1 VNHNAVTVCCALKE
15 EATPFRKIMAGN
27 AATVPVGTS
36 ILIIGIG
43 RQNAEKSRKRV
54 RGFTLIE
61 LLVII
66 AIIAILVALLLPILS
81 GAKARAKRAVCLNNL
96 KQINLGVHLYA
107 ADNGD
112 TLPNTGTATYIL
124 YKEVVKS
131 YVGLHGSSSLQDKIF
146 TCPADTF
153 YYDESSGV
161 YVSHG
166 LHEQRTP
173 YDFSSYAFNGLNLLT
188 NYPNFAYNG
197 VLPGI
202 GGKKLSSVKNST
214 KTILVVEA
222 SALEPYSWHQPKS
235 PVLNGSPMYN
245 DAKNMV
251 SFMDGH
257 VSYIKIY
264 WNNTLSYPNG
274 GVSVAAYY
282 DPPAGYDYQWSGD

>member
-1 VNHNAVTVCCALKE
+1 MRSLMCFVLKE
-15 EATPFRKIMAGN
+15 EVAQFRKITADN
-27 AATVPVGTS
+27 VATAQPQIHLT
-36 ILIIGIG
+36 GIG
-43 RQNAEKSRKRV
+43 RQNAKKSMKRG

-61 LLVII
+61 LLVVI
-66 AIIAILVALLLPILS
+66 AIIAILVALLLPVLS
-81 GAKARAKRAVCLNNL
+81 SAKAKARRTVCLNNL

-112 TLPNTGTATYIL
+112 TFPNTGTATYIL

-131 YVGLHGSSSLQDKIF
+131 YVDLHGPSSLQEKIF
-146 TCPADTF
+146 ACPADTF

-161 YVSHG
+161 HVSHG

-173 YDFSSYAFNGLNLLT
+173 YDFSSYAFNGLNLLS

-202 GGKKLSSVKNST
+202 GGKKLSSVKNSS
-214 KTILVVEA
+214 KTLLVVEA
-222 SALEPYSWHQPKS
+222 SALEPYSWHQPKP

-251 SFMDGH
+251 SFVDGH
-257 VSYIKIY
+257 VSYIKVF
-264 WNNTLSYPNG
+264 WNSTIGYPNG
-274 GVSVAAYY
+274 GISVAAYY
-282 DPPAGYDYQWSGD
+282 DPPAGYDYQWSGN